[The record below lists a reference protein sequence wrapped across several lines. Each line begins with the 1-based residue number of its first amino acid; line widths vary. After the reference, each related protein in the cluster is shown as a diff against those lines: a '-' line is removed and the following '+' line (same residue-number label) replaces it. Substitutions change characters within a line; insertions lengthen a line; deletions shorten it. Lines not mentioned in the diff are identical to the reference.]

1 MVVSIRPRESIAG
14 TFVFTATNKGRTPA
28 LFESGS
34 LTFTFDSYRDSL
46 PSHPHVSSPFIAP
59 DRTLIVQDDA
69 FDLNPAGVNPESVI
83 KNAELTERVKIGN
96 QFLVFYGWIIYKDVF
111 SRDGKEAVRHET
123 HFCYCFDLSGASLYE
138 GDQKNITAIPKSTT
152 WAACEIS

>member
-83 KNAELTERVKIGN
+83 KNAELTERVKIAN

-111 SRDGKEAVRHET
+111 SRDGRKLVRPKT
-123 HFCYCFDLSGASLYE
+123 NFSTGLIYRGGSLFE
-138 GDQKNITAIPKSTT
+138 GGQEDI
-152 WAACEIS
+152 